1 MSFNYSTSMWFWF
14 WINRRRNTDVLWETR
29 EKKTTLR
36 CKANCWGRRKG
47 ITIDCGG
54 VKLSFSVDSSRF
66 SIKRAYC
73 HMFIHI
79 MAWLCSAV
87 AHNRAARQS
96 MCTVL
101 CIHYDKFNSLP
112 SHSSPIF
119 VHLFILEFFFFFCC
133 CRVCCASFLLSWA
146 FASEDI
152 IYNNMH
158 PPITHLCMYVS
169 GAMCPYNYL
178 CTLCSRNL
186 PGHCKHHHHLLI
198 HYNCYIYRNS
208 IYVYYSYKHAWNSTR
223 CSIIFFA
230 SFWWGSERKCRLK
243 QQQQQPIHLLCM
255 LYIYLCSVV

>member
-1 MSFNYSTSMWFWF
+1 MLQQQYSIDFHAHNPLISRIYLEIAPWVMSFNYSTSMWFWF

-119 VHLFILEFFFFFCC
+119 VHLFILEFFFFFFA
-133 CRVCCASFLLSWA
+133 VVASAVRRFYWA
-146 FASEDI
+146 G
-152 IYNNMH
+152 
-158 PPITHLCMYVS
+158 HLPVK
-169 GAMCPYNYL
+169 
-178 CTLCSRNL
+178 T
-186 PGHCKHHHHLLI
+186 
-198 HYNCYIYRNS
+198 
-208 IYVYYSYKHAWNSTR
+208 
-223 CSIIFFA
+223 
-230 SFWWGSERKCRLK
+230 
-243 QQQQQPIHLLCM
+243 
-255 LYIYLCSVV
+255 